1 MKNPYISIQIAQTI
15 QQIELLEQQID
26 EIENV
31 IKDTICELDSVIMSI
46 PGIGAIDGAMIL
58 GEIGNIDRFASPAKL
73 LAYAGLDPTV
83 CQSGKFKARSTKM
96 SKRGSKIL
104 RFALINSAWQLT
116 LKNDTFF
123 NYYQLKLSQGL
134 SHYAVLGHVA
144 HKLVRVIFTLLKHNV
159 LFDPT
164 RLV

>member
-1 MKNPYISIQIAQTI
+1 
-15 QQIELLEQQID
+15 
-26 EIENV
+26 
-31 IKDTICELDSVIMSI
+31 
-46 PGIGAIDGAMIL
+46 
-58 GEIGNIDRFASPAKL
+58 
-73 LAYAGLDPTV
+73 
-83 CQSGKFKARSTKM
+83 M

-116 LKNDTFF
+116 LKNDILF

-144 HKLVRVIFTLLKHNV
+144 HKPVRVIFALPKHNV
-159 LFDPT
+159 LFVPT